1 MDALTFMW
9 VTFAILCIVVTIIA
23 VAVENAVERK
33 EELKR
38 VKRENRKLKNE
49 VNFLN
54 LMVELNGGN
63 YENAKKYE
71 NIWETKR
78 EN

>member
-1 MDALTFMW
+1 MDALTFIW
-9 VTFAILCIVVTIIA
+9 VSFFILCVVGSIIA

-54 LMVELNGGN
+54 LMTELYGGN
-63 YENAKKYE
+63 FEKCNKTLE
-71 NIWETKR
+71 HLVD
-78 EN
+78 